1 MAWYTILFLVVF
13 AIFFI
18 KLIISLFFGDFD
30 LDVDFDGDSDID
42 SSGAF
47 SFKGILHFLMGFS
60 SYLVARVNLY
70 SNNLFFEN
78 GSASFGFFDY
88 FLAVICGI
96 ILMFIL
102 YFCYKLAIKANCSPS
117 LPQDNINGC
126 TGNIYLNLGNGKY
139 SVEAHTIAGTIN
151 VDAFYTSDDLE
162 IGTEVKLCVENDKI
176 LISCID

>member
-1 MAWYTILFLVVF
+1 MAWYTILFIAVF
-13 AIFFI
+13 AVFFV

-30 LDVDFDGDSDID
+30 LDVDLDGDSDVD

-70 SNNLFFEN
+70 PVNLNINNGF
-78 GSASFGFFDY
+78 ASFGFFDY

-102 YFCYKLAIKANCSPS
+102 YFCYKLAVKANCTPS

-126 TGNIYLNLGNGKY
+126 TGNIYLNLGNGQY
-139 SVEAHTIAGTIN
+139 SVEAHTLAGTTN
-151 VDAFYTSDDLE
+151 VDAYYSSDDLE
-162 IGTEVKLCVENDKI
+162 IGTEVKLTVENDKI
-176 LISCID
+176 LISL